1 VNQADEYDRQY
12 QVWVER
18 MGPQALDLEARL
30 AGLLWRQRVLLRRYP
45 PRGLRVLDFGCM
57 DGVFT
62 IALQRA
68 GATAV
73 GFDVSLAAIAQAIR
87 FRGLA
92 TGPEFSTTPPGK
104 GEFDLVFCNEVI
116 EHIAD
121 DRAFA
126 GDLVEYLKP
135 GGRLVGTTPVG
146 RSFWDPD
153 HKREY
158 NEQNLAAA
166 LQPWGSVR
174 LRRYYRS
181 PLRNFLPFHQT
192 GAAVFIFEVRRHGVA
207 L

>member
-62 IALQRA
+62 IALQRG
-68 GATAV
+68 GAQAV
-73 GFDVSLAAIAQAIR
+73 GFDVSPAAIAQATR
-87 FRGLA
+87 FRGSA
-92 TGPEFSTTPPGK
+92 TGPEFSTTPPARGT
-104 GEFDLVFCNEVI
+104 FDLVFCNEVI
-116 EHIAD
+116 EHIED

-126 GDLVEYLKP
+126 GQLVEYLRP

-153 HKREY
+153 HKRLYDEA
-158 NEQNLAAA
+158 NLTAA
-166 LQPWGSVR
+166 LAPWGRVR

-181 PLRNFLPFHQT
+181 PLRNLLPFRQN
-192 GAAVFIFEVRRHGVA
+192 GAAVFLFEVQRPR
-207 L
+207 